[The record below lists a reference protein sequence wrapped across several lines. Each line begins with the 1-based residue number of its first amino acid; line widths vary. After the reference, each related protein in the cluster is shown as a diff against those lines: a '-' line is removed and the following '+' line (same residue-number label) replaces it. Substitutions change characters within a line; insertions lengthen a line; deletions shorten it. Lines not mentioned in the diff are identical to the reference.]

1 MDISQKI
8 LSDITH
14 HMKYARYIK
23 QELRRESYEDTVT
36 RNMLMHIAKF
46 PQLEQEIRDAYK
58 FVLDRR
64 FYLQCA
70 QCSLE
75 VVPSK

>member
-23 QELRRESYEDTVT
+23 QELRRESYEDTVR
-36 RNMLMHIAKF
+36 RNMNMHITKF
-46 PQLEQEIRDAYK
+46 PELANEIRAAYNNSDLIK
-58 FVLDRR
+58 RLKK
-64 FYLQCA
+64 
-70 QCSLE
+70 
-75 VVPSK
+75 P